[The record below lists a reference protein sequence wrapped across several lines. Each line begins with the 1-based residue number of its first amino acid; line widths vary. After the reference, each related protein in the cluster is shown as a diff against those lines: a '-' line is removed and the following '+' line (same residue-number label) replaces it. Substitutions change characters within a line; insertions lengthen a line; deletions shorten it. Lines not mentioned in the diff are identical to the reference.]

1 MGRAPAQAMTIAPR
15 YAKPPNFAGT
25 PTAWR
30 ALCEVYPAAETAEVV
45 MAVVE
50 YCAVRHLDPYKRPVS
65 VVPMYNSRLRRKV
78 QVVMQGINEIEI
90 TASRTG
96 KWAGMDEAKWGPRIE
111 RTFRGSFEADDGAK
125 TTTEATMTYP
135 EWCSVTVYRLVDG
148 TPRGF
153 TETLW
158 WEESY
163 GRAGFR
169 SEVPNA
175 RWQQAPRQMLHKCV
189 KAAVLR
195 AAFPEEGLDYAA
207 EEMDGHET
215 EGGLIIDGV
224 AERETAPPPGA
235 VAGGVPPER
244 VTNEPSLRGPADT
257 REAARERQADAYA
270 DPPRLAAIERLEQ
283 APSARVWLLALEQ
296 GAREAADTEELAAIA
311 THPTVRDALANYPT
325 LIQAQIRDTL
335 RLAHERLAPSDEQPD
350 PPDPL
355 ADLLAEVE
363 AMDLVTIA
371 GLPDNAAWQ
380 TKMANLFPGDFDR
393 VDEAVTDRRALLTQP
408 PTRGSAPSDGTPT
421 GTIQEILA
429 RDDHSTS
436 ETNPG
441 P

>member
-1 MGRAPAQAMTIAPR
+1 MAREPAQAMTIAPR
-15 YAKPPNFAGT
+15 YLKPANFAGT

-30 ALCEVYPAAETAEVV
+30 ALCEVYPSAETAEVI

-50 YCAVRHLDPYKRPVS
+50 YCAVRHLDPYKRPVH

-96 KWAGMDEAKWGPRIE
+96 KWAGMDEAKWGPTIE
-111 RTFRGSFEADDGAK
+111 RTFRGTFDREDGR
-125 TTTEATMTYP
+125 TDTTEVTLTFP
-135 EWCSVTVYRLVDG
+135 EWCSVTVYRLVGDQ
-148 TPRGF
+148 PRAF

-175 RWQQAPRQMLHKCV
+175 RWQQARRQMLHKCT

-195 AAFPEEGLDYAA
+195 TAFPEEGLDYAA

-215 EGGLIIDGV
+215 DGGLIIDGV
-224 AERETAPPPGA
+224 AEAGAAGPGAAAGAGQSGVGLSSPPPRNG
-235 VAGGVPPER
+235 ELK
-244 VTNEPSLRGPADT
+244 PSV
-257 REAARERQADAYA
+257 EAAREKQSAVYANPPGPDPLARLTQATTG
-270 DPPRLAAIERLEQ
+270 RE
-283 APSARVWLLALEQ
+283 WLLAF
-296 GAREAADTEELAAIA
+296 EAAAKDAANTEELAAIA
-311 THPTVRDALANYPT
+311 THRTVRDALANYPT
-325 LIQAQIRDTL
+325 LIQAQIRETL
-335 RLAHERLAPSDEQPD
+335 RLAHERLAPTDEQPD

-355 ADLLAEVE
+355 ADLLAEVA
-363 AMDLVTIA
+363 AMDLTTIA
-371 GLPDNAAWQ
+371 GLPDNAAWR
-380 TKMANLFPGDFDR
+380 TRMADLFPTDADR
-393 VDEAVTDRRALLTQP
+393 IDEAVADRKAALTQP
-408 PTRGSAPSDGTPT
+408 GETRT
-421 GTIQEILA
+421 
-429 RDDHSTS
+429 RDDNSAT